1 MRVVMTLIAG
11 PAGRPLLPDV
21 AAAVGR
27 MVQAATLWLASGE
40 ACDLIC
46 AAADAADAAAVEAKA
61 RAVIGSAAIDLV
73 LQPVAERKK
82 RLLVADLESTI
93 IENEMLDEL

>member
-11 PAGRPLLPDV
+11 PAGRPLLPDI
-21 AAAVGR
+21 AAAIGR

-40 ACDLIC
+40 ACDLIF
-46 AAADAADAAAVEAKA
+46 AAADAADAVAVEAKA

-73 LQPVAERKK
+73 LPPAAEREK
-82 RLLVADLESTI
+82 RPLVADLESTSI
-93 IENEMLDEL
+93 HNEKL